1 MVLVDGR
8 FNSRGFRQRLQMLRR
23 ANHSL
28 SAPFLEGVP
37 LSATCM
43 LGARETKM
51 LPGVHN
57 TGKWGSVDSQPP
69 LIEESTSRDSAK
81 QRTTYAAEVRRG
93 ASGLMALE
101 DLYNAGSFVASQMA
115 FRSPSFLPLAQAPLP
130 FPWPISRQSEPWTR
144 CILPVGLSLHQLPP
158 TATLKMSSYTIEVVP
173 FASYDWTFEKAGWVN
188 LK

>member
-1 MVLVDGR
+1 MPHPKRGSFPVLDTPLLHLHPVGGVDVR
-8 FNSRGFRQRLQMLRR
+8 WCWWMAVRQRLQMLRR

-28 SAPFLEGVP
+28 SALFLEGVP

-115 FRSPSFLPLAQAPLP
+115 FRSPSHLLKHRSL
-130 FPWPISRQSEPWTR
+130 FPGQYRANP
-144 CILPVGLSLHQLPP
+144 SLGQGAFFQWACPSTNCPP
-158 TATLKMSSYTIEVVP
+158 QQPSK
-173 FASYDWTFEKAGWVN
+173 
-188 LK
+188 